1 MEGVDER
8 MAASKAL
15 LVRTGKDGMVLAF
28 YTSIMSSAL
37 VLCVGMD
44 ITKSR
49 WIVLVL
55 RRGNF

>member
-49 WIVLVL
+49 WIVLV
-55 RRGNF
+55 